1 MVQLQISEGP
11 LAGNHQEVC
20 HFPFRI
26 GRAAGADLRL
36 EGAGVWDQHL
46 KLDFDPAQGFTLS
59 TLPPALATV
68 NGWPIE
74 AVILRN
80 GDIIEFGSQ
89 KLRFWIGA
97 TKQSTLH
104 VPENLVWAA
113 ICAVTVAQIGL
124 ILWLLK

>member
-46 KLDFDPAQGFTLS
+46 KLDFDPAQGFALS

-80 GDIIEFGSQ
+80 GDTIEFGSQ
-89 KLRFWIGA
+89 NSVSGSVRPSSPP
-97 TKQSTLH
+97 STS
-104 VPENLVWAA
+104 PK
-113 ICAVTVAQIGL
+113 
-124 ILWLLK
+124 ILFGPPSAP

>member
-11 LAGNHQEVC
+11 LASQPQEIRR
-20 HFPFRI
+20 FPFRI
-26 GRAAGADLRL
+26 GRAPGADLRL
-36 EGAGVWDQHL
+36 EAAGVWDQHL
-46 KLDFDPAQGFTLS
+46 ELDFDPAQGFTLAA
-59 TLPPALATV
+59 LPPALATV

-80 GDIIEFGSQ
+80 GDTIEIGSQ

-104 VPENLVWAA
+104 IPESLVWIALVS
-113 ICAVTVAQIGL
+113 VTAAQIGL
-124 ILWLLK
+124 ILWLLR